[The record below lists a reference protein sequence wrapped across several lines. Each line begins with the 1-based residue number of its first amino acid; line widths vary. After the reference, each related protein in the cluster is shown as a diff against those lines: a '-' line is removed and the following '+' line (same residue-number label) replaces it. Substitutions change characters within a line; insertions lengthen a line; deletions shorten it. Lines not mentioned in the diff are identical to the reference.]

1 MTKQVILMMGGPAS
15 GKSYIRAEMF
25 DGVKVIDCD
34 EIKKE
39 HPEYDGHNPTM
50 EIHAWSSVKALQLAD
65 DSIKNKESFIYDGT
79 GSTAEKYVKII
90 KKAHQAGFNT
100 KLVYVVC
107 DLKTALERNKNRS
120 RTVSDAIVKEKHA
133 SIADSFEIV
142 SRYVQ
147 EIKVVN
153 NQ

>member
-1 MTKQVILMMGGPAS
+1 MIVFLLVCCIFIFTYFYLLSLNREHKMTKQVILMMGGPAS
-15 GKSYIRAEMF
+15 GKSYIRTKMF
-25 DGVKVIDCD
+25 DGIKVIDCD

-107 DLKTALERNKNRS
+107 DLKTALERNKNR
-120 RTVSDAIVKEKHA
+120 KPN
-133 SIADSFEIV
+133 SFRRN
-142 SRYVQ
+142 S
-147 EIKVVN
+147 
-153 NQ
+153 